1 MRHQITNFTSLNQ
14 LPSFDQ
20 LTEGTASAVAAASTT
35 LASRFED
42 NSDRVLDAVV
52 DANRR
57 VVEFAVSVSDRVTA
71 LTPAQFPVELPF
83 TGKLPTFTGKLPTFT
98 GKLPTAAETGER
110 YLDFVERAVSVNR
123 DFNERIVSML
133 KGDVTSAVEQV
144 IVNASATA
152 KKTATKKTV
161 AKKTVAKKAVAKR
174 TVAKK
179 ATARTVPVR
188 KTEANKTVAK

>member
-71 LTPAQFPVELPF
+71 LTPAQFPVELP
-83 TGKLPTFTGKLPTFT
+83 FTGKLPTFT

-188 KTEANKTVAK
+188 KTVANKTVAK